1 LVGAQLDE
9 SASER
14 SRATVYRKVRVQS
27 PRFSA
32 GCGNISDQEIR
43 EAGRKAEI
51 IEDYPY
57 DKFSASAL
65 LLGFTTTKR
74 PLHFQ
79 VSLMDAPLVKIITI
93 YEPNPNEWTRYKQRR

>member
-1 LVGAQLDE
+1 MKALVNLRQQLATGKFE
-9 SASER
+9 FSRHAFRRAVER
-14 SRATVYRKVRVQS
+14 
-27 PRFSA
+27 
-32 GCGNISDQEIR
+32 NISDREIR

-51 IEDYPY
+51 IEDYPD

-65 LLGFTTTKR
+65 MLGFTATKR

-93 YEPNPNEWTRYKQRR
+93 YEPNPNEWIHHKQRR